1 MAVSKEPDFY
11 KNFAEEIE
19 LINKMTEIGVEE
31 DLDPTEVAL
40 VANLERQKANLMAK
54 KVKAQQELEDL
65 EKNIQK
71 IDAQIAT
78 KKVS

>member
-1 MAVSKEPDFY
+1 
-11 KNFAEEIE
+11 
-19 LINKMTEIGVEE
+19 
-31 DLDPTEVAL
+31 
-40 VANLERQKANLMAK
+40 MAK